1 MGSMC
6 FCLLGYGKDH
16 TFILIASA
24 YLRIS
29 RVKMETHTHFFLLIF
44 VGWHFKND
52 DSDQLFLWNL
62 TDQQL
67 L

>member
-1 MGSMC
+1 MWEAC
-6 FCLLGYGKDH
+6 V
-16 TFILIASA
+16 FICWGMVVLTQIILFA

-29 RVKMETHTHFFLLIF
+29 RVKIETHTQFFFVI

-52 DSDQLFLWNL
+52 DSDQLFLSNL